1 MKRLPSQSGEPS
13 RAEKKQHSLTGHEP
27 AGPAPGTADGEH
39 TPATIDARKLG
50 DRSMRGLDKS
60 GGQPGGGR

>member
-1 MKRLPSQSGEPS
+1 MKRLPSRSGEPDP
-13 RAEKKQHSLTGHEP
+13 AAKKRHALTGHEP
-27 AGPAPGTADGEH
+27 KAPAPGTADGDR
-39 TPATIDARKLG
+39 TPATQDADAPG

>member
-1 MKRLPSQSGEPS
+1 MKRLPSRSGEPN
-13 RAEKKQHSLTGHEP
+13 RAEKQRHAITGHEP
-27 AGPAPGTADGEH
+27 TAPAPGTADGDE
-39 TPATIDARKLG
+39 TPSGDPRKTT